1 MPWTLGELG
10 GKKAHP
16 LTRIAAA
23 EKSKTATPPSSAGTV
38 YRIKLEQKGGPFYIL
53 AHIQGTPRNPGTPM
67 CNALEH
73 RAGGTRRWGAQRGR
87 AAAPGESRMRK

>member
-1 MPWTLGELG
+1 MAQSGVQRRLANAWVAVPWTLGELG

-38 YRIKLEQKGGPFYIL
+38 SLHKARAERGPVLHTSLYSG
-53 AHIQGTPRNPGTPM
+53 HSPQPGHP
-67 CNALEH
+67 EV
-73 RAGGTRRWGAQRGR
+73 QR
-87 AAAPGESRMRK
+87 P